1 MKYNGLPCPVCG
13 RIMTDDDDIVVCPE
27 CATPQHRECW
37 MKTGHCV
44 NEDKHSSGYVWAAPE
59 AQPEAEQSESPAEGA
74 GAPANVK
81 ICHVCGSENPPEALH
96 CGNCGALF
104 DGGQRDPS
112 EPKNCPMCGR
122 PNDGDALHCKY
133 CGAPFLADGAYPQN
147 PYLFGAGIDENE
159 NIGGRKA
166 GEIACSSVTLLLPIA
181 V

>member
-37 MKTGHCV
+37 MKTGHCI

-59 AQPEAEQSESPAEGA
+59 AQPGAEQSAPPAEEA

-112 EPKNCPMCGR
+112 
-122 PNDGDALHCKY
+122 
-133 CGAPFLADGAYPQN
+133 
-147 PYLFGAGIDENE
+147 
-159 NIGGRKA
+159 
-166 GEIACSSVTLLLPIA
+166 
-181 V
+181 